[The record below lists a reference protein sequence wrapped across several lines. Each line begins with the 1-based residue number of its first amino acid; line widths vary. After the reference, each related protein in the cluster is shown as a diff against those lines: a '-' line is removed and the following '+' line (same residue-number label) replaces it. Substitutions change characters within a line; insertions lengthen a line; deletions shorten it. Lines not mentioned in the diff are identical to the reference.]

1 MPKNFYDILGT
12 TKTASEKEIRQAYRK
27 LARQYH
33 PDVNPG
39 DKSGEEKFKEIN
51 QAYEVLSDPE
61 KRGKYDKYGENWEHA
76 DRIEEAQARAGA
88 GRGPF
93 RWSTAAGADPFAG
106 FRTGRGRTFRWST
119 GDGEG
124 EVFTDFDLGEG
135 NLFEGPFSNL
145 GQDLRQNAP
154 AEQPVEVTL
163 EEAFN
168 GTTRILSLPDGRRL
182 EVKIPPGVDNGS
194 RIRIPAGDGRQA
206 DIFLVVSIQPH
217 PRFQRQGRDL
227 TCEVEVP
234 VEQAV
239 LGGEVTVPTLKGRV
253 ALTIPQETQNGQ
265 RFRLAGQG
273 MPDLSNPNARGDLY
287 AIVKVKLP
295 TGLTSEERELFHRL
309 KELRAAR
316 RV

>member
-1 MPKNFYDILGT
+1 MPKNYYDILGT

-27 LARQYH
+27 LARQFH

-39 DKSGEEKFKEIN
+39 DKSAEEKFKEIN

-61 KRGKYDKYGENWEHA
+61 KRGKYDKHGENWEHA

-106 FRTGRGRTFRWST
+106 FRTGRGRIFRWST

-145 GQDLRQNAP
+145 GQDLRQHAP

-168 GTTRILSLPDGRRL
+168 GTTRI
-182 EVKIPPGVDNGS
+182 
-194 RIRIPAGDGRQA
+194 
-206 DIFLVVSIQPH
+206 
-217 PRFQRQGRDL
+217 
-227 TCEVEVP
+227 
-234 VEQAV
+234 
-239 LGGEVTVPTLKGRV
+239 
-253 ALTIPQETQNGQ
+253 
-265 RFRLAGQG
+265 
-273 MPDLSNPNARGDLY
+273 
-287 AIVKVKLP
+287 
-295 TGLTSEERELFHRL
+295 
-309 KELRAAR
+309 
-316 RV
+316 